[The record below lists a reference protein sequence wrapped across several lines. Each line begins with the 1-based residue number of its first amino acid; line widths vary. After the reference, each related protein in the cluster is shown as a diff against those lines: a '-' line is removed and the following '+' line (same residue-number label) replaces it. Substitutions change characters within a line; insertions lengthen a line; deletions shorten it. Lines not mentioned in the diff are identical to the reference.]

1 MKSGLTLIAAL
12 AFSATVFANGNQTLQ
27 KSGTVQST
35 KLSWESI
42 LNFLQTRLR
51 KLLIFA
57 ISLRQK

>member
-1 MKSGLTLIAAL
+1 MKS
-12 AFSATVFANGNQTLQ
+12 QQLQ